1 MNRSYSLRKNFEI
14 EKLVKMKVSVGD
26 KFFAIYY
33 RKNENNE
40 TKIAI
45 SVSKKNGN
53 AVERNYQKRVVK
65 EIVRKN
71 FDDLI
76 GYSLLIV
83 VKQLSKSLTYKEK
96 EDDLKKLFIRIRKD
110 KRWKRTTKLNIY

>member
-1 MNRSYSLRKNFEI
+1 MNRKYSLKKNFEI
-14 EKLVKMKVSVGD
+14 EKLVRAKMSVGN

-33 RKNENNE
+33 KKQIDKAE
-40 TKIAI
+40 IAI

-71 FDDLI
+71 LLKLQ
-76 GYSLLIV
+76 GYRLLIV
-83 VKQLSKSLTYKEK
+83 VKQLSKELTFEEKKENL
-96 EDDLKKLFIRIRKD
+96 ERLFQRIRKE
-110 KRWKRTTKLNIY
+110 TE